1 MAGESEHDA
10 GHTPVKERGKKGWQ
24 AHVHTQTQCVEKEMP
39 HLGEKSSQ
47 VILQRSLTLALSH
60 AVLPTAY
67 EVGTVI
73 ILI

>member
-1 MAGESEHDA
+1 
-10 GHTPVKERGKKGWQ
+10 
-24 AHVHTQTQCVEKEMP
+24 MP